1 MFWDLKNVL
10 NRNCTSTEKQTET
23 ARAMSLALLI
33 KRKA

>member
-10 NRNCTSTEKQTET
+10 NRNCTSTET
-23 ARAMSLALLI
+23 AMAMPLVLLI